1 MRKLL
6 LINILMTITLC
17 THAQIDITK
26 YYLENYG
33 FDDNFDYT
41 AGQTTNVA
49 EEIKTVKGWTSTLSA
64 TYTIVGTYEFGFKGV
79 FNTATLPETGYDGEA
94 GGGLAFST
102 GWEQTFKFSQSV
114 YLPAGTYTLRVPTYN
129 GSNVTA
135 ATSQVAWVPSSGT
148 AVTSTRTSY
157 KAKSWTVDEITF
169 TLTKRTK
176 GNIQFGMKAASGGSV
191 NSAKLIVDYVQLLG
205 TDLAVDKTILNSA
218 LKTANNRYN
227 ETGKEAAALK
237 SVIDAG
243 QAVYDNADADMQS
256 VLDATSALYD
266 AIEAY
271 NTANDMTAYITNPS
285 FEDGL
290 TGWTSVDMEPQTNSA
305 FSLKDGK
312 IYLEKWVASGTA
324 GNASIKQ
331 TLKNLPNGNYELTVS
346 GQNITESTPT
356 TSKTGAYIFAISTT
370 TKRTVNTAKEYTLA
384 FTNIAGDVEI
394 GFVADNAKGNW
405 LSVDNFRLRFVSELD
420 AQSTVDALQSYITT
434 GESLQTSTMA
444 GDALTALTS
453 AIETAKAITAES
465 ASKDI
470 QNAAQQLIAAIEQ
483 ARISIA
489 SYKTLSSQLNTANST
504 ITSNMSITASNELN
518 AAITTGEALKNDPT
532 NAIEADVKVANQNLE
547 AAIAHAKTAITEYKT
562 VVSQLSTATAQQ
574 GSMMSTEASTTLNT
588 AILAGQAISTTS
600 TDEEVQN
607 AGTALTEAN
616 ALAKTSITLY
626 KNLQI
631 QVDAANSIYD
641 ENKNGAE
648 TLKAELDHATALVTS
663 GNTNPD
669 DLVAEVDI
677 LKRAIFVFNLA
688 NPEPGTGTVPAV
700 TETNHYVATGATQAL
715 MRATIVGSNIL
726 EKGVCWSTE
735 HNPTVL
741 DNRSTKS
748 FSLKGTIFHIQN
760 LQPATVYYLRPY
772 VLNKT
777 YTVAYGDEV
786 KIVTIP
792 KGTCT
797 WSWNEGAPTAEANE
811 RCRTAMEQTIEYFN
825 EWTGI
830 QGFHLSG
837 SYGANTPTADCSY
850 KGSMRIGPNAAYQA
864 IGTVLH
870 ETGHGVGV
878 GTQIRWYECAETRE
892 NTTHGKWLGREAN
905 DMLHFLENN
914 YNSEEVYF
922 TGDGTHGWGWGA
934 NSGANISYDWLVNG
948 ADKDKHTAIQYIGGM
963 CILRGL
969 FIDGLDPTSGGY
981 WYTTHNGIPSY
992 TYNFDDTKKYYLMCK
1007 DANCGLN
1014 TGLLYQ
1020 RTTTALGWKPML
1032 TGESV
1037 GDDAAWYMEFDPMT
1051 GYYFFKNAESGKYIS
1066 HSSSLTLKEMNTP
1079 TSTERIQLMPD
1090 RTDVTLDFDGTA
1102 RKTHGYWFTWDNNG
1116 FKSMGANTKGA
1127 SATYGTISSV
1137 EFNYTNSATKQQW
1150 IILSEDELAAYQQ
1163 KAIATG
1169 MMEIDNRPV
1178 QTNKK
1183 VVGIYTSGGIQLQ
1196 TTQKGFNIIKYSDGT
1211 SETIYI
1217 K

>member
-17 THAQIDITK
+17 TYAQIDITK

-79 FNTATLPETGYDGEA
+79 FNTATVPETGYDGEA

-157 KAKSWTVDEITF
+157 KSKSWTVDEITF

-176 GNIQFGMKAASGGSV
+176 GNIQFGMKAASGGSA

-256 VLDATSALYD
+256 VLDVTSALYD

-290 TGWTSVDMEPQTNSA
+290 TGWTSVDMEPQTNRA
-305 FSLKDGK
+305 FSLTDGK
-312 IYLEKWVASGTA
+312 TFVEKWVASGTA

-346 GQNITESTPT
+346 GQNIAESTPT
-356 TSKTGAYIFAISTT
+356 TSKAGAYIFAVFTT

-434 GESLQTSTMA
+434 GESLLKSMMA
-444 GDALTALTS
+444 GDISTALTS
-453 AIETAKAITAES
+453 AIETAQAMTAES
-465 ASKDI
+465 ASEDI
-470 QNAAQQLIAAIEQ
+470 QNAAQQIIAAIEQ

-489 SYKTLSSQLNTANST
+489 SYKTLTSQLSTANST
-504 ITSNMSITASNELN
+504 INSNMSITAYNELN
-518 AAITTGEALKNDPT
+518 TAITTGEALKENPA
-532 NAIEADVKVANQNLE
+532 NALEANVKAANQNLE

-562 VVSQLSTATAQQ
+562 VVSQLSTAIAQQ
-574 GSMMSTEASTTLNT
+574 GNMMSTEASTALNA
-588 AILAGQAISTTS
+588 AILAGQTISTTS

-616 ALAKTSITLY
+616 ALAKTSIALY
-626 KNLQI
+626 KNLQT
-631 QVDAANSIYD
+631 QVDAANNTYD

-648 TLKAELDHATALVTS
+648 ALKAELDHATALVTS
-663 GNTNPD
+663 GNSDPD

-677 LKRAIFVFNLA
+677 LKKAIFAFNLA
-688 NPEPGTGTVPAV
+688 NPEPGSGTAPAV
-700 TETNHYVATGATQAL
+700 KKTVTYVATGATQAL
-715 MRATIVGSNIL
+715 MRATIAGSNIL
-726 EKGVCWSTE
+726 EQGVCWSTE
-735 HNPTVL
+735 HAPTVL

-748 FSLKGTIFHIQN
+748 FSLKGTLFHITG
-760 LQPATVYYLRPY
+760 LKPATVYYLRPY
-772 VLNKT
+772 VINKT

-786 KIVTIP
+786 KIVTMP

-797 WSWNEGAPTAEANE
+797 WSWDEAGPDEATNA
-811 RCRTAMEQTIEYFN
+811 RCRNAIKETIDYFN

-830 QGFHLSG
+830 QGFHLQGHYVPGAGAGSG
-837 SYGANTPTADCSY
+837 TADYSYGGY
-850 KGSMRIGPNAAYQA
+850 MRISQNTANQA

-878 GTQIRWYECAETRE
+878 GTGERYSDTNLHDWWW
-892 NTTHGKWLGREAN
+892 KGRATNEAYQ
-905 DMLHFLENN
+905 FLENELG
-914 YNSEEVYF
+914 NSEYIF
-922 TGDGTHGWGWGA
+922 KGDGTHAWGGKEDIYA
-934 NSGANISYDWLVNG
+934 SYDWLVNG
-948 ADKDKHTAIQYIGGM
+948 SSNDKHQEIQYIGGM
-963 CILRGL
+963 CILRGM
-969 FIDGLDPTSGGY
+969 FIDGLDPTSSGW
-981 WYTTHNGIPSY
+981 WYTTHNGISGY
-992 TYNFDDTKKYYLMCK
+992 TYNFDDNKKYYLMNK
-1007 DANCGLN
+1007 DSNRGLGE
-1014 TGLLYQ
+1014 GLLYH
-1020 RTTTALGWKPML
+1020 RGISSASWKPYL
-1032 TGESV
+1032 PGESIS
-1037 GDDAAWYMEFDPMT
+1037 DEAAWYIEFDAKK
-1051 GYYFFKNAESGKYIS
+1051 GYYMFKNASSGRYLS
-1066 HSSSLTLKEMNTP
+1066 HASSITLKNITTP
-1079 TSTERIQLMPD
+1079 TNDEQFQLMPD
-1090 RTDVTLDFDGTA
+1090 RTDVTIGTG
-1102 RKTHGYWFTWDNNG
+1102 KNTVTTHGYWFTWTTDG
-1116 FKSMGANTKGA
+1116 FKSMSANA
-1127 SATYGTISSV
+1127 LSSANGYGTVVQTS
-1137 EFNYTNSATKQQW
+1137 FNYSDDATTQQW
-1150 IILSEDELAAYQQ
+1150 IIISEDELEAYQNA
-1163 KAIATG
+1163 AIATG
-1169 MMEIDNRPV
+1169 IHSIELDNTTPDE
-1178 QTNKK
+1178 NKT
-1183 VVGIYTSGGIQLQ
+1183 VVGIYTTGGIQLQ
-1196 TTQKGFNIIKYSDGT
+1196 KTTKGFNVIKYSDGS